1 MSRKL
6 LGAVGVVIAVL
17 VASLVGPGA
26 AEAHGKRP
34 APRPVIFVHG
44 GPGRGPSS
52 TPRRCG

>member
-17 VASLVGPGA
+17 VASLAGSGA
-26 AEAHGKRP
+26 GDAHGQRP

-44 GPGRGPSS
+44 GSGSGAQFDTQALR
-52 TPRRCG
+52 